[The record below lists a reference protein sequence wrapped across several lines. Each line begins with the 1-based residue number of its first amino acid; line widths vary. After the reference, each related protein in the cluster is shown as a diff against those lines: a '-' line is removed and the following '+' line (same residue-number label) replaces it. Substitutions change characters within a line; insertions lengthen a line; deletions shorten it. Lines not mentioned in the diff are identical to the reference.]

1 MTPTPFEQ
9 HPVSSGSDPFFTPLV
24 PEPARQKPVERSEK
38 LRLRVTR
45 PGPDAI
51 LLTAAGEVDSTTV
64 TRFREVLL
72 PRLSA
77 TAQLLVVDLG
87 AVEFLNVSG
96 LELLRYAH
104 SQAFNRGMLLRLVV
118 TTHAVR
124 RAMWQTGLTTVL
136 ESHPTVTS
144 ALEAVPEERVP
155 ERIGSTGIAASA
167 GLPSNGE
174 R

>member
-9 HPVSSGSDPFFTPLV
+9 HPVSPGSDPFTPLV
-24 PEPARQKPVERSEK
+24 PEPARQEPVERPEK

-45 PGPDAI
+45 PGPNAI

-77 TAQLLVVDLG
+77 TARLLVVDLG
-87 AVEFLNVSG
+87 AVEFLSVPG

-118 TTHAVR
+118 NTHAVR
-124 RAMWQTGLTTVL
+124 RAMWQTGLDTVL
-136 ESHPTVTS
+136 ENHPTVAS

-155 ERIGSTGIAASA
+155 EGVASTGIAESP
-167 GLPSNGE
+167 GSVLNGE